1 VTLPLSILIP
11 KKFEVAMIRAAAIAT
26 VTAITVITPAIAQ
39 SFRGYPCTVDCS
51 GHNAGYDWAEEND
64 ISDAS
69 DCNGNSAS
77 FNEGCE
83 AYVEETEA
91 QSAAGDDTPEGE

>member
-1 VTLPLSILIP
+1 
-11 KKFEVAMIRAAAIAT
+11 MIRAAALAAI
-26 VTAITVITPAIAQ
+26 TAIAISVAARAQ

-91 QSAAGDDTPEGE
+91 QKTATDDDTPEGE